1 MPCFVVSFASEATQ
15 GKDDRLHIEA
25 IWTDR
30 NNVEHR
36 EKITIRFV
44 QPSISS
50 DITGIKI
57 ILNQLW
63 VAGTHYDNN
72 IIVNPKQNP
81 TDNM

>member
-1 MPCFVVSFASEATQ
+1 MPCFVVSFASEVKRE
-15 GKDDRLHIEA
+15 KDDRLYIEA

-36 EKITIRFV
+36 EKITIRFD
-44 QPSISS
+44 QPSINS